1 MTSIYDALE
10 RLWEADDDAR
20 MVQCDGRWATWGAVR
35 SLTEQIDRE
44 LTLAACGAGG
54 RVAVVLANR
63 MESVAALIAIFRGGR
78 TLVTISPLQ
87 PPERLSADLAAA
99 AVSFVLAPS
108 TLWSEEVFSRA
119 VAELGATGWSLDAD
133 KVAMWARGTTEVANG
148 DPEVAIEMLTSG
160 TTGAPKRIPLT
171 RVQLEA
177 SLASALRHND
187 RAEARTKPPLSGT
200 VGLVTL
206 PIVHIGGLWSML
218 QSLVAA
224 RPIAMLDRFTVPGW
238 HAAVKEH
245 RPAVAGLPPAA
256 IRSVLDSDIPRED
269 LASIRAINAG
279 TSHVDPVLVDAFF
292 ERYDIPI
299 LVVYGATEFSGAVAG
314 WTVKDFHARWTDKK
328 GSVGLAFPGVRL
340 QVVGDDGAALSPGA
354 TGRLQVAT
362 PQAGGSGESWFTTS
376 DLAHL
381 DAEGFLYIDGRA
393 DDVIVR
399 GGFKVAPETV
409 VRALRAH
416 PAVADAAVAPIP
428 DPRLGQVPVAAVELR
443 NGTTADGETLRD
455 HCRATLTPYEVPARI
470 VVVDGLPRGAALK
483 VDRRRL
489 IAMLEDL
496 GVRSDDDSIA
506 EPNGQSHSRD
516 MKPVDPFERRRHG

>member
-1 MTSIYDALE
+1 MTSIHDALG
-10 RLWEADDDAR
+10 RLWDANDHDR
-20 MVQCDGRWATWGAVR
+20 MLECDGRWASWGSVR
-35 SLTEQIDRE
+35 SLTERIDGE
-44 LTLAACGAGG
+44 LTAAGCGTGG
-54 RVAVVLANR
+54 RVAVVLGNR

-99 AVSFVLAPS
+99 QTFFVLAPS
-108 TLWSEEVFSRA
+108 ALWSEDVFSRT

-133 KVAMWARGTTEVANG
+133 SIVMRARGTTDAATG
-148 DPEVAIEMLTSG
+148 DPAVAIEMLTSG

-171 RVQLEA
+171 RAQLEA
-177 SLASALRHND
+177 SLASALQHND
-187 RAEARTKPPLSGT
+187 RSEARTKPPLSGT

-206 PIVHIGGLWSML
+206 PIVHIGGLWSLL
-218 QSLVAA
+218 QSLVAS

-238 HAAVKEH
+238 HAAVKRY

-256 IRSVLDSDIPRED
+256 MRSVLDSDIPRED

-279 TSHVDPVLVDAFF
+279 TSHVDPELVDAFYQ
-292 ERYDIPI
+292 RYEIPI

-314 WTVKDFHARWTDKK
+314 WTVKDFHARWADKR
-328 GSVGLAFPGVRL
+328 GSVGRAFPGVRL
-340 QVVGDDGAALSPGA
+340 RVVDDNGAALGPGV

-362 PQAGGSGESWFTTS
+362 PQAGGPGESWFITS

-381 DAEGFLYIDGRA
+381 DAEGFLYVDGRA

-428 DPRLGQVPVAAVELR
+428 DRRLGHVPVAAVELR
-443 NGTTADGETLRD
+443 RGAVAYAETLRE

-470 VVVDGLPRGAALK
+470 FVVDELPRGAALK

-496 GVRSDDDSIA
+496 GMPTV
-506 EPNGQSHSRD
+506 EPAQTG
-516 MKPVDPFERRRHG
+516 

>member
-1 MTSIYDALE
+1 MTSIHDALG
-10 RLWEADDDAR
+10 RLWDADDDAR
-20 MVQCDGRWATWGAVR
+20 MVQSDGRWTSWGSVR
-35 SLTEQIDRE
+35 SLTEEIDRE
-44 LTLAACGAGG
+44 LTAAGCGTGG
-54 RVAVVLANR
+54 RVAVVLCNR

-99 AVSFVLAPS
+99 QVPFVLAPS
-108 TLWSEEVFSRA
+108 AQWSEDVFSQT

-133 KVAMWARGTTEVANG
+133 AVVMRARGTTDAANG
-148 DPEVAIEMLTSG
+148 DPAVAIEMLTSG

-171 RVQLEA
+171 RAQLEA
-177 SLASALRHND
+177 SLASALQHND
-187 RAEARTKPPLSGT
+187 RSARTKPSLSGT

-206 PIVHIGGLWSML
+206 PIVHIGGLWSLL

-238 HAAVKEH
+238 HAVVKQY

-256 IRSVLDSDIPRED
+256 MRSVLDSDIPRED

-279 TSHVDPVLVDAFF
+279 TSPVDPALVDAFF
-292 ERYDIPI
+292 ERYGIPI

-314 WTVKDFHARWTDKK
+314 WTVKDFHAQWVDKK
-328 GSVGLAFPGVRL
+328 GSVGRAFPGVRL
-340 QVVGDDGAALSPGA
+340 QIVGEDGAVLGVNKSGK
-354 TGRLQVAT
+354 LQVAT
-362 PQAGGSGESWFTTS
+362 LQASGAGDWITTS

-381 DAEGFLYIDGRA
+381 DEDGFLYIDGRA

-399 GGFKVAPETV
+399 GGFKVSPETV

-416 PAVADAAVAPIP
+416 PAVADAAVAPVP
-428 DPRLGQVPVAAVELR
+428 DQRLGQIPVAAVELR
-443 NGTTADGETLRD
+443 PGAATDAEALRE
-455 HCRATLTPYEVPARI
+455 HCQATLTPYEVPARI
-470 VVVDGLPRGAALK
+470 FVVDELPRGAALK

-489 IAMLEDL
+489 VAMLEDL
-496 GVRSDDDSIA
+496 GLPA
-506 EPNGQSHSRD
+506 ETLATPT
-516 MKPVDPFERRRHG
+516 

>member
-1 MTSIYDALE
+1 MTSIHDALG
-10 RLWEADDDAR
+10 RLWDANDHDR
-20 MVQCDGRWATWGAVR
+20 MLECDGRWASWGSVR
-35 SLTEQIDRE
+35 SLTERIDGE
-44 LTLAACGAGG
+44 LTAAGCGTGG
-54 RVAVVLANR
+54 RVAVVLGNR

-99 AVSFVLAPS
+99 QTSFVLAPS
-108 TLWSEEVFSRA
+108 ALWSEDVFSRT

-133 KVAMWARGTTEVANG
+133 SVVMRARGTTDAANG
-148 DPEVAIEMLTSG
+148 DPAVAIEMLTSG

-171 RVQLEA
+171 RAQLEA
-177 SLASALRHND
+177 SLASALQHNN
-187 RAEARTKPPLSGT
+187 RSEARTKPPLSGT

-206 PIVHIGGLWSML
+206 PIVHIGGLWSLL
-218 QSLVAA
+218 QSLVAC

-238 HAAVKEH
+238 HAVVKRY

-256 IRSVLDSDIPRED
+256 MRSVLDSDIPRED

-279 TSHVDPVLVDAFF
+279 TSHVDPELVDAFYQ
-292 ERYDIPI
+292 RYEIPI

-314 WTVKDFHARWTDKK
+314 WTVKDFHARWADKR
-328 GSVGLAFPGVRL
+328 GSVGRAFPGVRL
-340 QVVGDDGAALSPGA
+340 RVVDDDGAALGPGV

-362 PQAGGSGESWFTTS
+362 PQAGGSDDSWFTTS

-381 DAEGFLYIDGRA
+381 DTDGFLYVDGRA

-399 GGFKVAPETV
+399 GGFKVEPETV

-428 DPRLGQVPVAAVELR
+428 DRRLGHVPVAAVELR
-443 NGTTADGETLRD
+443 SGAAADAEALRE
-455 HCRATLTPYEVPARI
+455 HCRATLTPYEVPAR
-470 VVVDGLPRGAALK
+470 VFVVDELPRGAALK

-496 GVRSDDDSIA
+496 GMATV
-506 EPNGQSHSRD
+506 EPAQTG
-516 MKPVDPFERRRHG
+516 

>member
-1 MTSIYDALE
+1 MTSIHDALG
-10 RLWEADDDAR
+10 RLWDANDHDR
-20 MVQCDGRWATWGAVR
+20 MLECDGRWASWGSVR
-35 SLTEQIDRE
+35 SLTERIDRE
-44 LTLAACGAGG
+44 LTAAGCQTGG
-54 RVAVVLANR
+54 RVAVVLSNR

-78 TLVTISPLQ
+78 TLVTISALQ
-87 PPERLSADLAAA
+87 PPDRLSADLAAS

-108 TLWSEEVFSRA
+108 AFWSNEVFNRA
-119 VAELGATGWSLDAD
+119 VADLGATGWGLDEGELGMR
-133 KVAMWARGTTEVANG
+133 VRGTREAVSG
-148 DPEVAIEMLTSG
+148 DPAVAIEMLTSG

-171 RVQLEA
+171 RAQLEA

-187 RAEARTKPPLSGT
+187 RSDARTKPPLSGT

-206 PIVHIGGLWSML
+206 PIVHIGGLWSLL

-238 HAAVKEH
+238 HAAITEH

-256 IRSVLDSDIPRED
+256 MRSVLDSDIPRED

-279 TSHVDPVLVDAFF
+279 TSHVDPELVDAFF
-292 ERYDIPI
+292 ERYGIPI

-328 GSVGLAFPGVRL
+328 GSVGRAFPGVRL
-340 QVVGDDGAALSPGA
+340 QVVDDDGAALGPGV

-362 PQAGGSGESWFTTS
+362 PQAGSSGESWVTTS

-393 DDVIVR
+393 DDVIIR

-416 PAVADAAVAPIP
+416 AAVADAAVAPIP
-428 DPRLGQVPVAAVELR
+428 DRRLGHVPVAAVELR
-443 NGTTADGETLRD
+443 NGAAADAEALRE
-455 HCRATLTPYEVPARI
+455 HCRAMLTPYEVPARI
-470 VVVDGLPRGAALK
+470 FVVDELPRGAALK

-496 GVRSDDDSIA
+496 GAPTVQPA
-506 EPNGQSHSRD
+506 GA
-516 MKPVDPFERRRHG
+516 G

>member
-1 MTSIYDALE
+1 MTSIHEALG
-10 RLWEADDDAR
+10 RLWDANDHDR
-20 MVQCDGRWATWGAVR
+20 MLECDGRWASWGSVR
-35 SLTEQIDRE
+35 SLTERIDRE
-44 LTLAACGAGG
+44 LTAAGCQTGG
-54 RVAVVLANR
+54 RVAVVLSNR

-87 PPERLSADLAAA
+87 PPDRLSADLAAS
-99 AVSFVLAPS
+99 AVSFILAPS
-108 TLWSEEVFSRA
+108 ALWSNEVFNGA
-119 VAELGATGWSLDAD
+119 VADLGATGWGLDEGEL
-133 KVAMWARGTTEVANG
+133 AMRVRGTKEAVSG
-148 DPEVAIEMLTSG
+148 DPAVAIEMLTSG

-171 RVQLEA
+171 RAQLEA
-177 SLASALRHND
+177 SLAAALRHND
-187 RAEARTKPPLSGT
+187 RPEKRTKPPLTGT

-206 PIVHIGGLWSML
+206 PIVHIGGMWSLL

-238 HAAVKEH
+238 HALVKQY

-256 IRSVLDSDIPRED
+256 MRSVLDSDIPHED

-279 TSHVDPVLVDAFF
+279 TSHVDPELVDALYQ
-292 ERYDIPI
+292 RYQIPV

-314 WTVKDFHARWTDKK
+314 WTVKDFHARWTDKR
-328 GSVGLAFPGVRL
+328 GSVGRAFPGVRL
-340 QVVGDDGAALSPGA
+340 QVVGEDGAALGPGV

-362 PQAGGSGESWFTTS
+362 PQAGSSGESWLTTS
-376 DLAHL
+376 DLAHI

-393 DDVIVR
+393 DDVIIR

-428 DPRLGQVPVAAVELR
+428 DRRLGHVPVAAVELR
-443 NGTTADGETLRD
+443 SGAVVDAEALRE
-455 HCRATLTPYEVPARI
+455 HCRATLTPYEVPAR
-470 VVVDGLPRGAALK
+470 VFVVDELPRGAALK

-489 IAMLEDL
+489 IPMLEDL
-496 GVRSDDDSIA
+496 GLPAVQPA
-506 EPNGQSHSRD
+506 GA
-516 MKPVDPFERRRHG
+516 G